1 MQNQES
7 KEVNVSNRA
16 LAVLAI
22 GSLVLLTIF
31 SGPTKT
37 FFGGMF
43 FGSLLLVASLA
54 ANKIRVKLDKK
65 ATEEKMEMVA

>member
-1 MQNQES
+1 MQNQGS

-16 LAVLAI
+16 LAVLTI
-22 GSLVLLTIF
+22 GSLVLLFIF

-43 FGSLLLVASLA
+43 FGNLLLVASLV
-54 ANKIRVKLDKK
+54 ANKVRLRI
-65 ATEEKMEMVA
+65 EEPKSTMVG